1 MSQQRPSGWAIGWTY
16 FAAFMMMMIGVWHAI
31 AGLAAI
37 FNDEFFVIT
46 GEYTFKLDVSTWGW
60 IHLII
65 GIVILLAGFGL
76 FSGAI
81 WARTIGVIM
90 AIVSSVAAFAWL
102 PYQPFWSALLI
113 FAAISVIWALTTHG
127 RDVVE

>member
-1 MSQQRPSGWAIGWTY
+1 MQQQPSGWAIGWTY
-16 FAAFMMMMIGVWHAI
+16 FAAFIMMMVGVWHAI

-37 FNDEFFVIT
+37 LQDDVVVLA
-46 GEYTFKLDVSTWGW
+46 GEYFLRLSTTGWGW

-65 GIVILLAGFGL
+65 GVVIVFAGFGL
-76 FSGAI
+76 FSGAV
-81 WARTIGVIM
+81 WARTVGVIM
-90 AIVSSVAAFAWL
+90 AIVSGIAAFAWL
-102 PYQPFWSALLI
+102 PYQPFWALLMG